1 MQATATDR
9 EFVANQR
16 AAFAIAGVPRNR
28 KPVGSTGIEL
38 TELCFGGS
46 AVGNLYR
53 EVSDDEAAGAID
65 FAWDSGVRYF
75 DTAPHYGA
83 GLSEQRLGR
92 SLGDRPRDEFV
103 LSTKVGR
110 LLVANPS
117 GEDNDPEA
125 AGFIVPRTHR
135 RVWDFSRDGIR
146 RSVDDSLTRLGL
158 DRIDILYLH
167 DPDDHWAQAVGEGF
181 EALAAL
187 RAEGVIGAIG
197 VGMNQSRML
206 ASFVRETEMDLIMLA
221 GRYTLLDQCALD
233 ELLPLCVKQGVGVV
247 NVGVFNSGL
256 LSTPKPQPGMKY
268 DYADAPAF
276 LVERAVRIAEICE
289 RHDVILPVAAIQF
302 GTVHPAVVST
312 AFGAASADQVRQ
324 NVEWLTTPTPPEMW
338 AELKAE
344 GLIREDAPVPQT
356 VRTPSIC

>member
-1 MQATATDR
+1 MSVQATATDR
-9 EFVANQR
+9 RFVAKQR
-16 AAFAIAGVPRNR
+16 AGFLIAGMPMNR
-28 KPVGSTGIEL
+28 KAVGSTGLEL

-53 EVSDDEAAGAID
+53 EVFDDEAAGAID
-65 FAWDSGVRYF
+65 CAWDSGVRYF

-83 GLSEQRLGR
+83 GLSEQRMGR
-92 SLGDRPRDEFV
+92 SLADRPRDEFV

-110 LLVANPS
+110 LIVANPS
-117 GEDNDPEA
+117 GEDNDPDA
-125 AGFIVPRTHR
+125 AGFVVPRTHR

-197 VGMNQSRML
+197 AGMNQSQML
-206 ASFVRETEMDLIMLA
+206 ASLVRETDMDLIMLA
-221 GRYTLLDQCALD
+221 GRYTLLDQSALD
-233 ELLPLCVKQGVGVV
+233 DLLPLCIKQGVGVV

-256 LSTPKPQPGMKY
+256 LSEPRPQPGMKY
-268 DYADAPAF
+268 DYADAPAA
-276 LVERAVRIAEICE
+276 LVERAVQIAEICE
-289 RHDVILPVAAIQF
+289 RHGVLLPVAAVQF

-312 AFGAASADQVRQ
+312 AMGARSAEQVRQ
-324 NVEWLTTPTPPEMW
+324 NVEWLATPTPPEMW

-344 GLIREDAPVPQT
+344 GVIRDDAPVPQ
-356 VRTPSIC
+356 P